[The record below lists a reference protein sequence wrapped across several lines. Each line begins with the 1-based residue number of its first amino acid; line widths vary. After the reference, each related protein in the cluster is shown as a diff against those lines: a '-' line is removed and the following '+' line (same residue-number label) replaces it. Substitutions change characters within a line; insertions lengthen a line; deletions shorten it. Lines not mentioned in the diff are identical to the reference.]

1 MVTDEELRKKAK
13 KIAKDKI
20 GFYVHFII
28 YIVVN
33 AFLFI
38 QWYWITE
45 GEGFPWVL
53 TTTIGWG
60 VGIVI
65 HFLAVFVI
73 GPQGEKIQGKI
84 EEKEYKKLKEK
95 N

>member
-38 QWYWITE
+38 QWYWIT
-45 GEGFPWVL
+45 GGGGFPWVL

-73 GPQGEKIQGKI
+73 GPQSEKIQGKI